1 MRLSIH
7 ASVQDIAD
15 DNRNNAVSP
24 QHNSLDWNSPRAML
38 PTQLFNRSTPCTVS
52 AIAAT
57 GLSLLL
63 GLTLAACAPQSSSPE
78 PAAET
83 PPPSDATP
91 ATIASSPDNVA
102 TVTIVETT
110 TQSPDSHTFA
120 VTISSP
126 DTGCD
131 QYADWWEVITPE
143 GDLLYRRILAHS
155 HVDEQPFERTGGPV
169 NVAPDQTV
177 IVRAHMHPSGYG
189 PQAMQGSITD
199 GFETVTL
206 PINFALA
213 LAEEEPL
220 PGDCA
225 F

>member
-1 MRLSIH
+1 MRLSIN

-15 DNRNNAVSP
+15 DNGNNAVSL
-24 QHNSLDWNSPRAML
+24 QQNLSDWSSLRAML
-38 PTQLFNRSTPCTVS
+38 PTQPFKLSTLCTAN
-52 AIAAT
+52 AIAAA

-63 GLTLAACAPQSSSPE
+63 GLTLAACATQSTSSE
-78 PAAET
+78 SAAET
-83 PPPSDATP
+83 PVPSDAPP
-91 ATIASSPDNVA
+91 AVTASSAENVA
-102 TVTIVETT
+102 SVTLVETT

-155 HVDEQPFERTGGPV
+155 HIDEQPFERTGGPV

-206 PINFALA
+206 PTNFALA

-220 PGDCA
+220 PGDCT

>member
-1 MRLSIH
+1 
-7 ASVQDIAD
+7 
-15 DNRNNAVSP
+15 
-24 QHNSLDWNSPRAML
+24 ML
-38 PTQLFNRSTPCTVS
+38 PTQPFKLSTPRTVS

-63 GLTLAACAPQSSSPE
+63 GLTLAACATQSPPPE
-78 PAAET
+78 SAAET
-83 PPPSDATP
+83 PV
-91 ATIASSPDNVA
+91 SPDASPAVTAASGENVA
-102 TVTIVETT
+102 TVTLVETT

-177 IVRAHMHPSGYG
+177 IVRAHMYPSGYG
-189 PQAMQGSITD
+189 TQAMQGSVTA

-206 PINFALA
+206 PADFALA
-213 LAEEEPL
+213 LAEMEPL
-220 PGDCA
+220 PGDCT